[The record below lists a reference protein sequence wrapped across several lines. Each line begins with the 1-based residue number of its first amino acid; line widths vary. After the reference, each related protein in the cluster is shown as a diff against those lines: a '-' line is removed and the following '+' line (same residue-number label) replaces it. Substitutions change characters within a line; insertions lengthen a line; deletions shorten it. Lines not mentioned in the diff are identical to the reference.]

1 MEVLY
6 NKVNNFELLD
16 VDKNISV
23 IFLKYLDPNLP
34 IHSII
39 NIYSPNCQFKLFK
52 NNETA
57 YVNLFNNFYQ
67 ENSNSPTTYYEIELY
82 NSYPLNYSKNKCI
95 LYINN
100 ILDLNNELKE
110 INEPS
115 ADLIIIENT
124 PQIFR
129 FKNINDTIKLKYP
142 NVNKDKSLMI
152 NIRLINVDEYRIYFY
167 ENLKKIIKK

>member
-1 MEVLY
+1 M
-6 NKVNNFELLD
+6 
-16 VDKNISV
+16 
-23 IFLKYLDPNLP
+23 
-34 IHSII
+34 
-39 NIYSPNCQFKLFK
+39 
-52 NNETA
+52 
-57 YVNLFNNFYQ
+57 FNNFYQ
-67 ENSNSPTTYYEIELY
+67 ENSETPTSYYEIELY
-82 NSYPLNYSKNKCI
+82 NSYPLNYRKNKCI

-124 PQIFR
+124 PQIFK

-167 ENLKKIIKK
+167 ENLKKIIKKYNYFYYNRIAYFKSEDLKDIKDLIIEVNLIALFYNRSEYKFFRNYCETNR